1 MMKAKI
7 LIIILLLMSFLSLN
21 GQDNRNIAKVQ
32 EYDMILSADSLL
44 SECKDYESYKSVYQ
58 YLMYGFSELGANM
71 VLDYMKSLP
80 YFGFIDADEN
90 QKQEI
95 QAIADSYDRVRIGA
109 DAPRINSMTIEGE
122 NFNLYNIES
131 KYTIILFW
139 SYSCPHCQD
148 LIKEL
153 ARFVKEQ
160 DDIALVTVC
169 VSDDLKK
176 VKRFLK
182 KNDLGKCYNI
192 CDGQRWDSPIIDDY
206 AVVMTPSMMLL
217 DSEKK
222 IILKPFD
229 IEEILN
235 NIEL

>member
-1 MMKAKI
+1 MLTSALSVVRGQTRDDIKAQYY
-7 LIIILLLMSFLSLN
+7 N
-21 GQDNRNIAKVQ
+21 
-32 EYDMILSADSLL
+32 MILSADSLL

-109 DAPRINSMTIEGE
+109 EAPQINSMTIEGE

-182 KNDLGKCYNI
+182 KNDLGKCFNI

-222 IILKPFD
+222 IILKPVD

>member
-1 MMKAKI
+1 MKKAI
-7 LIIILLLMSFLSLN
+7 VLIIIMLTLALSVVR
-21 GQDNRNIAKVQ
+21 GQTRDDIKAQYYN
-32 EYDMILSADSLL
+32 MILSADSLL

-109 DAPRINSMTIEGE
+109 EAPRINSMTIEGE

-169 VSDDLKK
+169 VSDDWKK

>member
-1 MMKAKI
+1 MLTFVLSVVRGQTRDDIKAQ
-7 LIIILLLMSFLSLN
+7 SYN
-21 GQDNRNIAKVQ
+21 
-32 EYDMILSADSLL
+32 MILSADSLL

-95 QAIADSYDRVRIGA
+95 QAIAESYDRVRIGA

-122 NFNLYNIES
+122 SFNLYNIES

-153 ARFVKEQ
+153 AIFVKGK
-160 DDIALVTVC
+160 DDFAVVTVC

-192 CDGQRWDSPIIDDY
+192 CDGQCWDSLIIDDY
-206 AVVMTPSMMLL
+206 AVVMTPSMLLL
-217 DSEKK
+217 DSDKK

-235 NIEL
+235 IIEL